1 MALLG
6 VLKCMDNPG
15 GNSGIRRS
23 KGGALAEFE
32 ETTNAEVQQHNQ
44 GVAAGKAK
52 DMDIQIAKDTAY
64 KKHCE
69 NRKTLP

>member
-1 MALLG
+1 
-6 VLKCMDNPG
+6 MDKPG

-52 DMDIQIAKDTAY
+52 DMDIQIAKDTA
-64 KKHCE
+64 
-69 NRKTLP
+69 